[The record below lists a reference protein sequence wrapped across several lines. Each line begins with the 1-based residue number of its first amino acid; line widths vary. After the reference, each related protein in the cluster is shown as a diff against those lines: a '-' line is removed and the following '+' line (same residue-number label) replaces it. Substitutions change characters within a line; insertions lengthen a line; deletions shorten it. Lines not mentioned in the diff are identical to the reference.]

1 MVCDAGLG
9 EPWMIWMILK
19 VRIPGFDCWL
29 YMKSTIRIYTP
40 LFASCKGVLHPSY
53 HNSKV
58 LTQPRQHGYVKTAVR
73 SFIKLATKRC
83 QKLGRELPKWCSKA
97 GCAPRK
103 TSQGIWRGLT
113 MFNHQNS
120 GLAWFSPLRSG
131 LTNK

>member
-1 MVCDAGLG
+1 MSFT
-9 EPWMIWMILK
+9 WMIWMILK

-29 YMKSTIRIYTP
+29 YIYMKSTIRIYTP

-113 MFNHQNS
+113 MFNQQNS